1 MASSATSIEAP
12 PKFHVLVAA
21 DDTSS
26 ARKAVNFAA
35 KLCQRTNNATL
46 NVVHA
51 IGLNPNTSSFMGALD
66 RTNNLEI
73 RHESQATVE
82 SLRKLLSSYDGIV
95 NYHLNTVEQQL
106 PVAEILE
113 KLVNRDPPDLLVL
126 GSNNREGLQKF
137 VLGSVSEHCLH
148 RCKCPVTIVKDI

>member
-1 MASSATSIEAP
+1 MIEWLLKHVEVYIHTRDIEAKMQGSSDWKEMNDFQAGSVVVTLLSSYVLWIHGVLSNEVSFFALKFSTLLRVSVFKQMASIEAP

-51 IGLNPNTSSFMGALD
+51 IGLNPNTSSFMY
-66 RTNNLEI
+66 
-73 RHESQATVE
+73 VV
-82 SLRKLLSSYDGIV
+82 SS
-95 NYHLNTVEQQL
+95 
-106 PVAEILE
+106 
-113 KLVNRDPPDLLVL
+113 
-126 GSNNREGLQKF
+126 
-137 VLGSVSEHCLH
+137 
-148 RCKCPVTIVKDI
+148 

>member
-1 MASSATSIEAP
+1 MGWC
-12 PKFHVLVAA
+12 H
-21 DDTSS
+21 
-26 ARKAVNFAA
+26 R
-35 KLCQRTNNATL
+35 
-46 NVVHA
+46 
-51 IGLNPNTSSFMGALD
+51 GALD

-126 GSNNREGLQKF
+126 GSNNREGLQKY
-137 VLGSVSEHCLH
+137 VCLQSKNG
-148 RCKCPVTIVKDI
+148 RKKRTDICYFY